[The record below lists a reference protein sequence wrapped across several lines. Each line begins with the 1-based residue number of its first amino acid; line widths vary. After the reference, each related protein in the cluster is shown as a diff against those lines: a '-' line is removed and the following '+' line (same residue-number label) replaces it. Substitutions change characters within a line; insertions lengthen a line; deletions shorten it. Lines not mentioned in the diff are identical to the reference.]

1 MRRAL
6 PWVGLFALF
15 LAVGVLADQSWRRAR
30 LALPEIGR
38 RELEPT
44 VGQGVLLGVLGGFRT
59 VVADFTWI
67 RGYVLWE
74 RKNDRAGT
82 ELLMRAAC
90 ALDPRSRF
98 FWENTGLAVANDMG
112 HWEIRRRGGY
122 AKVPKEIQDHLL
134 RGYAQRGM
142 VLLDEGIASTG
153 GDAALLATAALV
165 AELQLKDLGRS
176 ADYYRRAAEARAA
189 PWFAARFAAANLWKE
204 GRRREA
210 YVWYRA
216 HWLKVL
222 RLVEDGSP
230 DDLKELRDMEHELRL
245 PLLQRLPQQFW
256 EVSQPGFVPRTNDG
270 VTAPSPVGGQSR
282 K

>member
-6 PWVGLFALF
+6 PWLGFLALF
-15 LAVGVLADQSWRRAR
+15 LAVGSLAEQAWRRAR

-44 VGQGVLLGVLGGFRT
+44 LGQGVLLGVLGGFRT

-67 RGYVLWE
+67 RGYALWE

-98 FWENTGLAVANDMG
+98 FWENAGLSVANDMA

-134 RGYAQRGM
+134 RSYAQRGM
-142 VLLDEGIASTG
+142 ALLDEGIASTG

-210 YVWYRA
+210 YAWYRA
-216 HWLKVL
+216 HWQKVL
-222 RLVEDGSP
+222 SRTEDGSP
-230 DDLKELRDMEHELRL
+230 DDLKQLRDMEHELRL
-245 PLLQRLPQQFW
+245 PLLARLPLQPW
-256 EVSQPGFVPRTNDG
+256 EVAQPGIVPRAADG
-270 VTAPSPVGGQSR
+270 VTAPTPAGGQGLR
-282 K
+282 

>member
-1 MRRAL
+1 MRRLA
-6 PWVGLFALF
+6 PWLLLAAMFLGVGLVAE
-15 LAVGVLADQSWRRAR
+15 QSWRGAR

-38 RELEPT
+38 RQLEPT

-67 RGYVLWE
+67 RSYVLWE
-74 RKNDRAGT
+74 RKTDRAGT

-98 FWENTGLAVANDMG
+98 FWENAGLTLANDMG

-122 AKVPKEIQDHLL
+122 AKVPKEIQDHIL
-134 RGYAQRGM
+134 RGYARRGLDLM
-142 VLLDEGIASTG
+142 DEGVASTG
-153 GDAALLATAALV
+153 GNAALLASAALV
-165 AELQLKDLGRS
+165 AELQLKDLALS
-176 ADYYRRAAEARAA
+176 ADYYRRSAEARGA

-210 YVWYRA
+210 YDWYRA
-216 HWLKVL
+216 HWLKTL
-222 RLVEDGSP
+222 RLEEDGSP
-230 DDLKELRDMEHELRL
+230 DDLRELRDMERELRL
-245 PLLQRLPQQFW
+245 PLVARLPLQPW
-256 EVSQPGFVPRTNDG
+256 EVAQPGLSTKPADS
-270 VTAPSPVGGQSR
+270 VTPKPPVGGQSR

>member
-6 PWVGLFALF
+6 PWIGFLALF
-15 LAVGVLADQSWRRAR
+15 LAVGVLTDRSWSRAR
-30 LALPEIGR
+30 LAMPEIGR
-38 RELEPT
+38 RQLEPT

-67 RGYVLWE
+67 RSYVLWE

-98 FWENTGLAVANDMG
+98 FWENAGLSVANDMG

-122 AKVPKEIQDHLL
+122 AKVPREIQDHVLKSYAR
-134 RGYAQRGM
+134 RGLD
-142 VLLDEGIASTG
+142 LLDEGIASTG
-153 GDAALLATAALV
+153 ENAGLLATAALV
-165 AELQLKDLGRS
+165 AELQLKDLTLS
-176 ADYYRRAAEARAA
+176 ADYYRRSAEARGA

-204 GRRREA
+204 GKRREA
-210 YVWYRA
+210 YAWYRA
-216 HWLKVL
+216 HWQQVL
-222 RLVEDGSP
+222 RLAEDGSP
-230 DDLKELRDMEHELRL
+230 DDLKELRDMEQELRL
-245 PLLQRLPQQFW
+245 PLIARLPLEPW
-256 EVSQPGFVPRTNDG
+256 EVAQPGILPRKTDG
-270 VTAPSPVGGQSR
+270 VVAPAPPGGQSR

>member
-1 MRRAL
+1 MRRLA
-6 PWVGLFALF
+6 PWLLLAVSFLGVGLVAE
-15 LAVGVLADQSWRRAR
+15 QSWRRAR

-38 RELEPT
+38 RQLEPT

-74 RKNDRAGT
+74 KKTDRAGT

-98 FWENTGLAVANDMG
+98 FWENAGLTIANDMG

-122 AKVPKEIQDHLL
+122 AKVPKEIQDHIL
-134 RGYAQRGM
+134 RGYARRGLDLM
-142 VLLDEGIASTG
+142 DEGVASTG
-153 GDAALLATAALV
+153 GNAALLASAALV
-165 AELQLKDLGRS
+165 AELQLKDLALS
-176 ADYYRRAAEARAA
+176 AEYYRRSAEARGA

-210 YVWYRA
+210 YEWYSA
-216 HWLKVL
+216 HWLKTL
-222 RLVEDGSP
+222 RLMEDGSP
-230 DDLKELRDMEHELRL
+230 DDLKELRDMEQELRL
-245 PLLQRLPQQFW
+245 PLMARLPRQPW
-256 EVSQPGFVPRTNDG
+256 ELAQPDLLTKPWEHG
-270 VTAPSPVGGQSR
+270 VIRPPGPGQSR

>member
-1 MRRAL
+1 MRRTL

-15 LAVGVLADQSWRRAR
+15 LAVGVFADQSWLRAR

-122 AKVPKEIQDHLL
+122 AKVPKEIQDHVL

-176 ADYYRRAAEARAA
+176 GDYYRRAAEARAA

-210 YVWYRA
+210 YDWYRA

-222 RLVEDGSP
+222 SRAEDGSP

-245 PLLQRLPQQFW
+245 PLLQRLPLQSW
-256 EVSQPGFVPRTNDG
+256 EVAQPGFVPRMSEG
-270 VTAPSPVGGQSR
+270 VTAPSPAGGQSR